1 MTQPLDAPGILMD
14 IGITNVQSIQKPPHL
29 VRCELWLGEDD
40 SYVSHSQ
47 SVRTLILHSQFA
59 EEHVAQARQKLIS
72 LGSAA
77 PHLVLFEDST
87 PAFALIS
94 RVQSTFP
101 EARVMTVGA
110 RLRQSIFRGQKPGD
124 PSPINFYV
132 PPTIT
137 TASGETPKGGAIFT
151 LLRWMR
157 GGIGGN
163 AAPSRVG
170 VLLAPAGT
178 GKTALARELF
188 NDFLQNKP
196 EDPRTLRTTEPPYP
210 LLIDR
215 FAWINHEFRDASDNL
230 ADLVGHAIYKQSGF
244 QPSIERIQRCL
255 RYGAICP
262 ILDGFDELCAT
273 RPADFN
279 ADDTIAG
286 LITAL
291 EGVEGSRILL
301 TCRESFWHDNVDV
314 RLQSQV
320 TAFRL
325 SPFSED
331 QRDEYLSKRFHQP
344 ETRSSKDKTI
354 SLLQKIASIRR
365 APTRGQGDELHNLS
379 FLPWVVQFAA
389 EAISD
394 AVMSR
399 SAFDSMG
406 APPEA
411 DPLGHV
417 LWQFCRRE
425 QQRIGISMSSEGQIR
440 FFSTLAALCDEFF
453 SIDQVDSIHELLSE
467 QPDYPNR
474 KEHVEFLRKHGFLR
488 IVGNETPYNCRFE
501 YPEVQDYLRARLAVE
516 SIGGAPVAIGDDDV
530 FRKCAVEQ
538 TRLVDFISLL
548 LRWRMSSEEILLALS
563 KQRER
568 YVGITGRDVQPE
580 RAGLVQILFRVL
592 RDTSLAAG
600 QITREI
606 CVYFGDPSGRYV
618 RDAFFSGLISRLDL
632 RGISITNSRF
642 KDVHLEHCTFDA
654 ATRFDNCVFEG
665 EFGATSSNRHLGDVV
680 VENCTLSEAAQ
691 ATFRQH
697 KNQVGR
703 IPIDRSHIED
713 ACHYTLKPF
722 HIGQMRFR
730 DRNYDDIR
738 NQAAKASLVGHDL
751 LDELIRTGVLE
762 ERKFG
767 NRHRLQVADK
777 AAVAS
782 FIQQSTPTGPVGQ
795 AINRIAASHI
805 KSKRQGGT

>member
-47 SVRTLILHSQFA
+47 AVRTLILHSQFA
-59 EEHVAQARQKLIS
+59 EEHLALARQKLIS

-94 RVQSTFP
+94 RVQSTFS

-132 PPTIT
+132 PPTIM
-137 TASGETPKGGAIFT
+137 TASGQTPKGGAIFT

-188 NDFLQNKP
+188 NHFLQNKP

-344 ETRSSKDKTI
+344 ETRSARDKTI

-394 AVMSR
+394 AGMSR

-425 QQRIGISMSSEGQIR
+425 QQRIGISMSSEGQIK
-440 FFSTLAALCDEFF
+440 FFSTLAALCDEF
-453 SIDQVDSIHELLSE
+453 SRSTRWIRSTSSSRNSPTI
-467 QPDYPNR
+467 P
-474 KEHVEFLRKHGFLR
+474 
-488 IVGNETPYNCRFE
+488 T
-501 YPEVQDYLRARLAVE
+501 ARNTLN
-516 SIGGAPVAIGDDDV
+516 S
-530 FRKCAVEQ
+530 CAN
-538 TRLVDFISLL
+538 T
-548 LRWRMSSEEILLALS
+548 
-563 KQRER
+563 
-568 YVGITGRDVQPE
+568 
-580 RAGLVQILFRVL
+580 
-592 RDTSLAAG
+592 
-600 QITREI
+600 
-606 CVYFGDPSGRYV
+606 
-618 RDAFFSGLISRLDL
+618 AFFG
-632 RGISITNSRF
+632 
-642 KDVHLEHCTFDA
+642 
-654 ATRFDNCVFEG
+654 
-665 EFGATSSNRHLGDVV
+665 
-680 VENCTLSEAAQ
+680 
-691 ATFRQH
+691 
-697 KNQVGR
+697 
-703 IPIDRSHIED
+703 
-713 ACHYTLKPF
+713 
-722 HIGQMRFR
+722 
-730 DRNYDDIR
+730 
-738 NQAAKASLVGHDL
+738 
-751 LDELIRTGVLE
+751 
-762 ERKFG
+762 
-767 NRHRLQVADK
+767 
-777 AAVAS
+777 
-782 FIQQSTPTGPVGQ
+782 
-795 AINRIAASHI
+795 
-805 KSKRQGGT
+805 